1 MKSLLVT
8 RPQEDSII
16 IKETLTNLGFN
27 IYIEPMFSIK
37 YLPVKLNLEYFD
49 LIISTSKHSIIA
61 LSKISKN
68 RTQPIITVGDN
79 TKQVAE
85 KLGFSSVTSL
95 NGNIHDIIS
104 YIHNNSHLKFLYIRG
119 QEITYDLKEIFSN
132 NTIKFYEIILY
143 STIDKQ
149 SLSNHCYKLLFHNR
163 ISGILFYSSR
173 TATIFMDLIK
183 KHNIGHKTSSIT
195 VYAMSQKI
203 AETVNNISWKSIKT
217 SDKPTNKS
225 LISLISSDMKII
237 KESTLD

>member
-85 KLGFSSVTSL
+85 TLGFSSVTSL

-119 QEITYDLKEIFSN
+119 QEITYDLKEI
-132 NTIKFYEIILY
+132 L
-143 STIDKQ
+143 
-149 SLSNHCYKLLFHNR
+149 
-163 ISGILFYSSR
+163 
-173 TATIFMDLIK
+173 

-203 AETVNNISWKSIKT
+203 AETVNNISWQSIKT